1 MEKRRRQRINQSLN
15 ELKKLLLDGNAGK
28 REVRRSSV
36 QATSSVSEG
45 HRGAGGPAATV
56 RSWGGRVQLKR
67 DGTR

>member
-28 REVRRSSV
+28 REVRRSLV
-36 QATSSVSEG
+36 QVSEG

-56 RSWGGRVQLKR
+56 CA
-67 DGTR
+67 